1 MHIILLCQSLK
12 TQIAPQSMQIHNTV
26 TKCQQAQQTVLE
38 FTFQTLLN
46 DSHPVQPDPAHAL
59 MTCVDTFKKQNKDD
73 TSKLSIAYHNI
84 FLRIADMVLFLYNGK
99 QNLPTNRKL
108 PYTTTSALGT
118 FLLAGRP
125 GRINDNL
132 LTPWCSSEAHS
143 KAILASCARS
153 ALARSRVPS
162 VAFVQH
168 NLNARPLLASNSA
181 LK

>member
-1 MHIILLCQSLK
+1 M
-12 TQIAPQSMQIHNTV
+12 
-26 TKCQQAQQTVLE
+26 TKCQQVQQTVLE

-46 DSHPVQPDPAHAL
+46 DSHPIQPDPAHAL

-73 TSKLSIAYHNI
+73 ASKLSIAYHSI
-84 FLRIADMVLFLYNGK
+84 FLRSADMVLFLYNGK

-108 PYTTTSALGT
+108 PYTTTSALGA

-125 GRINDNL
+125 GRSSDNL